1 MIEGPD
7 QQTALNIL
15 FHSFPVN
22 MLLNKLVPKVPNN
35 ILKNPF
41 FPASFSTVLVI
52 PFNKILEFSRAGT
65 IFVMSFISA
74 YQKTRT
80 QDSRRP

>member
-22 MLLNKLVPKVPNN
+22 MFLNKLVPKVPNN

-41 FPASFSTVLVI
+41 FSASFSTVLVI
-52 PFNKILEFSRAGT
+52 PFNKILEFFKSWNNFRYVIHFG
-65 IFVMSFISA
+65 IPEN
-74 YQKTRT
+74 K
-80 QDSRRP
+80 DPGL